1 MIIRNLEDSVSN
13 YLGFFMPIMPPQARL
28 HASGESQDKDGEAG
42 GGGGDRLGRGAQ
54 CLTPLEDSTL
64 WSCQWG
70 CQNVKLPPKP

>member
-42 GGGGDRLGRGAQ
+42 GGGWGPVGAGCAVPNSTRGFDTLELSVGLSE
-54 CLTPLEDSTL
+54 CETPS
-64 WSCQWG
+64 
-70 CQNVKLPPKP
+70 